1 MSSERHAGTA
11 PAAGGRRSLLVW
23 RVASALLLLAMGG
36 IHLYLVFSGTGG
48 LLGALFVVNALGSL
62 VLAVAMVGLH
72 RRLLLTSVLSLLLM
86 AGTLLALVIAL
97 TPAGLFGL
105 RSSLSYQLAPTSIV
119 VESVGVLV
127 LAMTAVLVFRERAD

>member
-1 MSSERHAGTA
+1 MLA
-11 PAAGGRRSLLVW
+11 W

-36 IHLYLVFSGTGG
+36 IHLYLVISGTGG

-105 RSSLSYQLAPTSIV
+105 RSSLSYQLAPTSLV

-127 LAMTAVLVFRERAD
+127 LAVTAVLVFRERAD

>member
-1 MSSERHAGTA
+1 MSSERRAETA
-11 PAAGGRRSLLVW
+11 PFAGGRRTLLVW
-23 RVASALLLLAMGG
+23 RAASALLLLGMGG
-36 IHLYLVFSGTGG
+36 IHLYLVLSGTGG

-62 VLAVAMVGLH
+62 VLAVAIVGLR
-72 RRLLLTSVLSLLLM
+72 RRLLLTSVLGLLLM

-105 RSSLSYQLAPTSIV
+105 RSSLSYQLAPTSLV

-127 LAMTAVLVFRERAD
+127 LAVTAVLVFRERAD

>member
-1 MSSERHAGTA
+1 MSSERRAGDS
-11 PAAGGRRSLLVW
+11 PAAGGRRSLLAW

-36 IHLYLVFSGTGG
+36 IHLYLVISGTGG

-105 RSSLSYQLAPTSIV
+105 RSSLSYQLAPTSLV

-127 LAMTAVLVFRERAD
+127 LAVTAVLVFRERAD